1 MKKSNYTIMRDQMK
15 LEFLKYDQQ
24 AMIDKFYLD
33 ADDEYIYIPM
43 LRRPHR
49 ISRSTGT
56 VEWSD
61 DGFATVA
68 EADYNVS
75 MTIFDVLCKSAPDC
89 SYAGVFRS
97 VHSIGKQ
104 LYSAAPGGNFF
115 RQSAQDFS
123 AAPEKLHD
131 ACRALGGKKYFAGD
145 IAYILPLFDFLP
157 IVFQYWLADD
167 EFEADIKFLWDE
179 NALDFMHFETTFFAS
194 GHILQRLAELS
205 GM

>member
-1 MKKSNYTIMRDQMK
+1 MRDQMK

-24 AMIDKFYLD
+24 AMIEKFYLD
-33 ADDEYIYIPM
+33 VDEDYIYITM

-61 DGFATVA
+61 DGFATVT

-115 RQSAQDFS
+115 HQRAREFS

-131 ACRALGGKKYFAGD
+131 ACRALGGMEYFAGD

-205 GM
+205 GL